1 MGFASL
7 ALGPL
12 GLIEAVVILILV
24 MSRVRRFPERV
35 GAYLVGVSIIP
46 LVLLVGIIAR
56 MPSCDVGR
64 SARGECYAPIT
75 GLAVIGYAIVGV
87 LGAVIV
93 GLTLRRLFA
102 GVPSST

>member
-1 MGFASL
+1 MAV
-7 ALGPL
+7 GPL
-12 GLIEAVVILILV
+12 GLIEALIVLALV
-24 MSRVRRFPERV
+24 LFRVRRFPERV
-35 GAYLVGVSIIP
+35 GAYLIGVSIIP
-46 LVLLVGIIAR
+46 LVLLVGTITR
-56 MPSCDVGR
+56 MPSCDVGH

>member
-1 MGFASL
+1 M

-24 MSRVRRFPERV
+24 MFRVRRFPERV
-35 GAYLVGVSIIP
+35 AAYLVGVSIIP

-56 MPSCDVGR
+56 MPSSDVGR

>member
-12 GLIEAVVILILV
+12 GLIEALIVLGLV
-24 MSRVRRFPERV
+24 MIRIRRFPERV
-35 GAYLVGVSIIP
+35 GAYLVGTSIIP
-46 LVLLVGIIAR
+46 IVLIVQTIAR
-56 MPSCDVGR
+56 MPSCDVGH

-75 GLAVIGYAIVGV
+75 GPALIGYAIVGL
-87 LGAVIV
+87 LGSLIL

-102 GVPSST
+102 GTPSST